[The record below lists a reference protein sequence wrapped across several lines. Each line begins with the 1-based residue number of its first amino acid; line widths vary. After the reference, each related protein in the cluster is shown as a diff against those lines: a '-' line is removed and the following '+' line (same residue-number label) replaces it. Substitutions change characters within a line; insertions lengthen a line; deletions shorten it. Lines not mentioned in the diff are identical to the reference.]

1 MIRLLIVA
9 DQPAMQKGLHMR
21 MAAEA
26 DFAVIGE
33 ALDCTTAIDLAK
45 LLCPDVVLI
54 DADMLQSEGFA
65 TAKTLQSDLPQS
77 AVILLSMHDDT
88 ITCERA
94 VDAGAAAFIVK
105 SMPGDNLLS
114 TIRQVAASKKK

>member
-1 MIRLLIVA
+1 MIQLLIVA

-33 ALDCTTAIDLAK
+33 ALDCTAAIDLAK

-54 DADMLQSEGFA
+54 DGDMQRMEGFA
-65 TAKTLQSDLPQS
+65 TAKALQSDCPQIG
-77 AVILLSMHDDT
+77 VILLSMHDDAL
-88 ITCERA
+88 TCERA
-94 VDAGAAAFIVK
+94 IGAGVAAFIIK
-105 SMPGDNLLS
+105 SMPSDILPS
-114 TIRQVAASKKK
+114 TIRQLASKKS